1 MPPYGNT
8 TLLCAGVIALV
19 VLTALFFVKSTG
31 GRVGLILG
39 GLLTSILMAV
49 LVETHGASK
58 LWGYDFGDHILEHL
72 FVAVAGYV
80 GSVPIIGGAIWL
92 LDKLGKLDHAAGTHA
107 LGLLNFVFPVLGTVA
122 IAIRWALNAKT
133 PERAWACKQAFTLQA
148 FFSVLAYIPA
158 ITGSTEGV
166 VGLAFTFALF
176 VFLPVVLV
184 LTIMGILGARKSW
197 AYSYPG
203 LGSLLGAPPVVDAP
217 QAEAPL
223 A

>member
-1 MPPYGNT
+1 MPPYGT
-8 TLLCAGVIALV
+8 ITLLCAGVIALI

-39 GLLTSILMAV
+39 GLLTSILVAV
-49 LVETHGASK
+49 LVETHGASQH
-58 LWGYDFGDHILEHL
+58 WGYDFGDHILEHL

-92 LDKLGKLDHAAGTHA
+92 LGKLGKLDHAAGTHA
-107 LGLLNFVFPVLGTVA
+107 LGLLNFIFPVLGTVV

-158 ITGSTEGV
+158 ITGSTDSV
-166 VGLAFTFALF
+166 VATAFAF
-176 VFLPVVLV
+176 VFLPAVLV
-184 LTIMGILGARKSW
+184 LTIRGILGARKSW

-203 LGSLLGAPPVVDAP
+203 LGSLLGAPPLVDAP
-217 QAEAPL
+217 QAETPL